1 MKFMKYLYFIFLV
14 LLVSILF
21 IFVNL
26 NPEHT
31 SIDLLFIK
39 ISGIAIGFIIISAI
53 LIGAL
58 ISLILQLPILL
69 RSNKKKKNS
78 QSDEDTKS

>member
-1 MKFMKYLYFIFLV
+1 MKYFYFIFLV

-26 NPEHT
+26 NSEHT
-31 SIDLLFIK
+31 SVDLLFTE
-39 ISGIAIGFIIISAI
+39 ISGIATGFIIISAV
-53 LIGAL
+53 LVGAL

>member
-1 MKFMKYLYFIFLV
+1 MKYFYFIFLV

-26 NPEHT
+26 NPEHA
-31 SIDLLFIK
+31 SIDLLFTE
-39 ISGIAIGFIIISAI
+39 ISGISIGFVIINAV
-53 LIGAL
+53 LMGAL

-69 RSNKKKKNS
+69 RRNKKKKNS
-78 QSDEDTKS
+78 QSDENN

>member
-1 MKFMKYLYFIFLV
+1 MKYLYFIFLV

-26 NPEHT
+26 NSEHT
-31 SIDLLFIK
+31 SIDLLFTE
-39 ISGIAIGFIIISAI
+39 ISGISIGFIIINAV

-78 QSDEDTKS
+78 QSDEDTQS

>member
-1 MKFMKYLYFIFLV
+1 MKYLYFIFLV

-26 NPEHT
+26 NPEHA
-31 SIDLLFIK
+31 SIDLLFTE
-39 ISGIAIGFIIISAI
+39 ISGISIGFIIITAV
-53 LIGAL
+53 LMGAL
-58 ISLILQLPILL
+58 ISLILQLPIII

>member
-1 MKFMKYLYFIFLV
+1 MKYFYFIFLV

-26 NPEHT
+26 NPEHA
-31 SIDLLFIK
+31 SIDLLFTE
-39 ISGIAIGFIIISAI
+39 ISGISIGFIIITAV
-53 LIGAL
+53 LMGAL
-58 ISLILQLPILL
+58 ISLILQLPIII

>member
-1 MKFMKYLYFIFLV
+1 MKYIYFIFLV

-31 SIDLLFIK
+31 SLDLLFTE
-39 ISGIAIGFIIISAI
+39 ISGIATGFIIISAV
-53 LIGAL
+53 LVGAL

-69 RSNKKKKNS
+69 RRNKKKKNS

>member
-1 MKFMKYLYFIFLV
+1 MKYFYFIFLV

-26 NPEHT
+26 NSEHT
-31 SIDLLFIK
+31 SIDLLFIE
-39 ISGIAIGFIIISAI
+39 ISGTSIGFIIINAV
-53 LIGAL
+53 LVGAL

-78 QSDEDTKS
+78 QSDEDT

>member
-1 MKFMKYLYFIFLV
+1 MKYIYFIFLV

-26 NPEHT
+26 NSEHT
-31 SIDLLFIK
+31 SIDLLFTE
-39 ISGIAIGFIIISAI
+39 ISGISIGFIIINAV

-69 RSNKKKKNS
+69 RSNKKKKNF

>member
-1 MKFMKYLYFIFLV
+1 MKYLYFIFLV

-26 NPEHT
+26 NPEHA
-31 SIDLLFIK
+31 SIDLLFIE
-39 ISGIAIGFIIISAI
+39 ISGISIGFVMINAV
-53 LIGAL
+53 LMGAL

-69 RSNKKKKNS
+69 RRNKKKKNS

>member
-1 MKFMKYLYFIFLV
+1 MKYIYFIFLIF
-14 LLVSILF
+14 LISILF

-26 NPEHT
+26 NPEYR
-31 SIDLLFIK
+31 SLDLLFVEING
-39 ISGIAIGFIIISAI
+39 ISTGFIVVYAV
-53 LIGAL
+53 LTGAL

-78 QSDEDTKS
+78 QSEEDT

>member
-1 MKFMKYLYFIFLV
+1 MKYFYFILLV

-26 NPEHT
+26 NPEHA
-31 SIDLLFIK
+31 SIDLLFTE
-39 ISGIAIGFIIISAI
+39 ISGISIGFIIITAV
-53 LIGAL
+53 LMGAL
-58 ISLILQLPILL
+58 ISLILQLPIII

>member
-1 MKFMKYLYFIFLV
+1 MKYIYFIFLIF
-14 LLVSILF
+14 LISILF

-26 NPEHT
+26 NPEYR
-31 SIDLLFIK
+31 SLDLLLVEIK
-39 ISGIAIGFIIISAI
+39 GITTGFIVVYAV

-69 RSNKKKKNS
+69 RRNKKKKNS
-78 QSDEDTKS
+78 QSDENN

>member
-1 MKFMKYLYFIFLV
+1 MKYFYFIFLV

-31 SIDLLFIK
+31 TIDLLFTE
-39 ISGIAIGFIIISAI
+39 ISGIATGFIIISAV
-53 LIGAL
+53 LVGAL

-69 RSNKKKKNS
+69 RRNKKKKNS

>member
-1 MKFMKYLYFIFLV
+1 MKYLYFIFLV

-26 NPEHT
+26 NSEHT
-31 SIDLLFIK
+31 SIDLLFTE
-39 ISGIAIGFIIISAI
+39 ISGISIGFIIINAV

>member
-1 MKFMKYLYFIFLV
+1 MKYLYFIFLV

-26 NPEHT
+26 NPDHI
-31 SIDLLFIK
+31 SINLLFTE
-39 ISGIAIGFIIISAI
+39 ISGISTGFIIINAV

-58 ISLILQLPILL
+58 ISFILQIPLLL
-69 RSNKKKKNS
+69 RSNKKKKNF

>member
-1 MKFMKYLYFIFLV
+1 MKYLYFIFLV

-31 SIDLLFIK
+31 SLDLLFTE
-39 ISGIAIGFIIISAI
+39 ISGIATGFIIISAV
-53 LIGAL
+53 LVGAL
-58 ISLILQLPILL
+58 IALILQLPILL
-69 RSNKKKKNS
+69 RSNKKKKNF

>member
-1 MKFMKYLYFIFLV
+1 MKYFYFILLV

-26 NPEHT
+26 NPEHA
-31 SIDLLFIK
+31 SIDLLFTE
-39 ISGIAIGFIIISAI
+39 ISGISIGFIIITAV
-53 LIGAL
+53 LMGAL
-58 ISLILQLPILL
+58 ISLILQLPIII

-78 QSDEDTKS
+78 QSEEDT

>member
-1 MKFMKYLYFIFLV
+1 MKYFYFIFLV
-14 LLVSILF
+14 LLLSILF

-31 SIDLLFIK
+31 TIDLLFTE
-39 ISGIAIGFIIISAI
+39 ISGIATGFIIISAV
-53 LIGAL
+53 LVGAL

>member
-1 MKFMKYLYFIFLV
+1 MKYIYFIFLV

-31 SIDLLFIK
+31 SIDLLFTE
-39 ISGIAIGFIIISAI
+39 ISGIATGFIIISATF
-53 LIGAL
+53 IGAL

-78 QSDEDTKS
+78 QSGEDTQS

>member
-1 MKFMKYLYFIFLV
+1 MKYLYFIFLV
-14 LLVSILF
+14 LLASIFF

-26 NPEHT
+26 NPEHI
-31 SIDLLFIK
+31 SIDFLFTE
-39 ISGIAIGFIIISAI
+39 ISGIATGFIIISAV
-53 LIGAL
+53 LVGAL

>member
-1 MKFMKYLYFIFLV
+1 MKYFYFIFLV

-26 NPEHT
+26 NPEHA
-31 SIDLLFIK
+31 SIDLLFTE
-39 ISGIAIGFIIISAI
+39 ISGISIGFIIITAVFM
-53 LIGAL
+53 GAL
-58 ISLILQLPILL
+58 ISLILQLPIIL